1 VVLDKTG
8 HEASFIQG
16 LEDAGVGLLHPR
28 AGEVAAAYGAFYD
41 AVMDAKTLRHRR
53 QPELDAA
60 LAGAITR
67 DVGDGGRT
75 WGRKASAADISPL
88 VACTLALWGFAERG
102 PSGDVGA
109 WLI

>member
-1 VVLDKTG
+1 
-8 HEASFIQG
+8 
-16 LEDAGVGLLHPR
+16 
-28 AGEVAAAYGAFYD
+28 VAAAYGQFYD
-41 AVMDAKTLRHRR
+41 AVMDSQTLRHRR

-88 VACTLALWGFAERG
+88 VACTLALWGFGERG
-102 PSGDVGA
+102 PSSDVGA
-109 WLI
+109 WLILGGNR